1 MFLKK
6 LYQWLCVRVFR
17 FTGRALPSLED
28 RVAFTSTKFA
38 LCPSLTLGQGEC
50 LVTVQTPRAIRTFMI
65 PPDLLRQIVQA
76 ISKLDMT
83 PSSTVVP
90 DVLEKGDAKAFTNK
104 AEDVHH
110 DLVLCQLVVDL
121 LKAESELGI
130 QTSGE
135 TLVLALIIFC
145 KAAGIKVTD
154 DWIDRALDSIT
165 SYRRTEG

>member
-1 MFLKK
+1 
-6 LYQWLCVRVFR
+6 
-17 FTGRALPSLED
+17 
-28 RVAFTSTKFA
+28 
-38 LCPSLTLGQGEC
+38 
-50 LVTVQTPRAIRTFMI
+50 MI

-76 ISKLDMT
+76 ISKLDIP
-83 PSSTVVP
+83 PSSEVVP
-90 DVLEKGDAKAFTNK
+90 NILEKDDDKANTNK
-104 AEDVHH
+104 ANEGVYH

-154 DWIDRALDSIT
+154 DWIDRALNSIT

>member
-6 LYQWLCVRVFR
+6 LYRWFCVRIFR

-28 RVAFTSTKFA
+28 RVTLTSTTFA
-38 LCPSLTLGQGEC
+38 TCPALTLGQGEC

-65 PPDLLRQIVQA
+65 PPDLLCQIIQA
-76 ISKLDMT
+76 FSKVDIL
-83 PSSTVVP
+83 PSSEVVP
-90 DVLEKGDAKAFTNK
+90 SAPGEGINHNLA
-104 AEDVHH
+104 
-110 DLVLCQLVVDL
+110 LCQLVVDL

-135 TLVLALIIFC
+135 TLVLAFIIFC

-154 DWIDRALDSIT
+154 DWIDRALDFVT